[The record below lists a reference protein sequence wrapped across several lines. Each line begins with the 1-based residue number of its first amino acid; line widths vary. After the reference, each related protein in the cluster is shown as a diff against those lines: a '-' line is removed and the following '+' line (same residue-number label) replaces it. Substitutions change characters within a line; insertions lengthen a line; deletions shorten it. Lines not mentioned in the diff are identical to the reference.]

1 MKLEE
6 AKKLYENEW
15 IAFKKNEN
23 GENPDGEVLFHNKN
37 RKAFDN
43 ELLELRPK
51 DVYITFAGP
60 VVPEGYAIFTRLW
73 F

>member
-6 AKKLYENEW
+6 AKKLYDNEW
-15 IAFKKNEN
+15 IAFRKNEN

-37 RKAFDN
+37 RKAFDK

-60 VVPEGYAIFTRLW
+60 VVPEGYTIFTRLW